1 VSDARG
7 PLLLLAAT
15 GAALAL
21 ANSPLADA
29 YEHALH
35 LPLALGLTVH
45 HFVNDALMAVFFFLV
60 GMEIKRE
67 LVIGELSSASR
78 AALPAIGALG
88 GMIVPAG
95 LYAAL
100 HASGPAARGW
110 GIPMATDIAFAVAA
124 LRVFGARVPKGLEVF
139 LLALAIIDD
148 IGAVLVIA
156 IFYASA
162 LAPAWIAGAAA
173 GLALCAVLGRRG
185 VGSYWMYVAIGTLVW
200 YATFRS
206 GVHATIAGVALGL
219 LTPARPLAGRSVSP
233 IDELEHRLH
242 GWVGLVILPIFALCN
257 AGVTLDAGS
266 LGDPMAQRVAF
277 GRCARAAGRQAGR
290 RDLFPRGSRC
300 AGASPSCPAACRGA
314 RSSASGSSPASAS
327 RWRSSSRRSPSK
339 RARSSPAR
347 SSASSSRRRWRRCSA
362 SPVLAVR
369 LPRAI

>member
-60 GMEIKRE
+60 GLEIKRE

-124 LRVFGARVPKGLEVF
+124 LRVFGARVPKGLEIF

-185 VGSYWMYVAIGTLVW
+185 VGSYWVYVAIGTLVW

-266 LGDPMAQRVAF
+266 LGDPMAQRVAL
-277 GRCARAAGRQAGR
+277 GVALGLLVGKPVGVT
-290 RDLFPRGSRC
+290 L
-300 AGASPSCPAACRGA
+300 
-314 RSSASGSSPASAS
+314 SA
-327 RWRSSSRRSPSK
+327 W
-339 RARSSPAR
+339 
-347 SSASSSRRRWRRCSA
+347 
-362 SPVLAVR
+362 LAVR
-369 LPRAI
+369 GRIAELPSGVSWSQVVGVGLLAGIGFTMALFIAALAFGEGSLDDGAKLGTLAASALATGLGVAVLALRLPRSR